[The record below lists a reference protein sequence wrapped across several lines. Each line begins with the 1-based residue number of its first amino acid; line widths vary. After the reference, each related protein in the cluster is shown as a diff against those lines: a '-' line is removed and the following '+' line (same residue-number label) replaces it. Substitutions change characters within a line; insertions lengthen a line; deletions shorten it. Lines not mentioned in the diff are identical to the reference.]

1 MSVLTNIYGDITEEL
16 RSLRSYHRQYAINKD
31 RQIRFYNW
39 WSQPYDRIWLYRFIK
54 ARNLV
59 PEGKILNFV
68 SVFGRKGVI
77 RYLKEPTIFF
87 TAENIHNVYQEYAD
101 YGLTNDDVQ
110 LGLGFD
116 YFSSDNYLRFP
127 LWLIYM
133 FPYEMTE
140 SEIRKRCEELRYP
153 TIGNRTKFASMV
165 ARYDWTGG
173 RMMICNG
180 LEKIDF
186 VSCPSKVNHND
197 DTLIT
202 EFNDNKAA
210 YLRQFAFNICPEN
223 TDSLGYVT
231 EKLFQAIS
239 AGCVPIYWGSGNQPE
254 PNVINQEAVV
264 FWDMKGDNSQTIEF
278 VEDLWKNKKR
288 MEEYLHQP
296 RLLPN
301 AEDVVLD
308 YIENLSE
315 RIKALVE

>member
-1 MSVLTNIYGDITEEL
+1 
-16 RSLRSYHRQYAINKD
+16 
-31 RQIRFYNW
+31 
-39 WSQPYDRIWLYRFIK
+39 
-54 ARNLV
+54 
-59 PEGKILNFV
+59 
-68 SVFGRKGVI
+68 
-77 RYLKEPTIFF
+77 
-87 TAENIHNVYQEYAD
+87 
-101 YGLTNDDVQ
+101 
-110 LGLGFD
+110 
-116 YFSSDNYLRFP
+116 
-127 LWLIYM
+127 
-133 FPYEMTE
+133 
-140 SEIRKRCEELRYP
+140 
-153 TIGNRTKFASMV
+153 
-165 ARYDWTGG
+165 
-173 RMMICNG
+173 MICNG